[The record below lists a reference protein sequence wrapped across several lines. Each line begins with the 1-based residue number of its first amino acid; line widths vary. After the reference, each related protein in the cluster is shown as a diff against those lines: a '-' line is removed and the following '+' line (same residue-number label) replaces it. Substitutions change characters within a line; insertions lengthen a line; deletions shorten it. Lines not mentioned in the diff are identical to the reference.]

1 MKAVVGAL
9 ALVLIAMIGLGE
21 AQTICNM
28 SFPDIFSCSSS
39 VMPPN
44 PTPPT
49 TQCCTALLHADLT
62 CLCNYQKTGA
72 FSYLGIDPNLALQ
85 LPNKCNIP
93 NPPTC

>member
-1 MKAVVGAL
+1 MKAVAVAL

-21 AQTICNM
+21 AQTVCNM

-39 VMPPN
+39 MMPPN

-49 TQCCTALLHADLT
+49 AQCCTALSHADLK
-62 CLCNYQKTGA
+62 CLCDYLKAGA
-72 FSYLGIDPNLALQ
+72 FSYLGIDPSLALQ